1 MKRSLCI
8 GSEGV
13 IEELWSGFLDLF
25 DKGFDGSVKR
35 ELECKAV
42 DDRSGIHSCVHMH
55 NGDSCMRLLIKEN
68 GLERACATVLRKER
82 TMHVDRSKSWE
93 LKKAHRHDFPIS
105 NNYQEIR

>member
-82 TMHVDRSKSWE
+82 T
-93 LKKAHRHDFPIS
+93 
-105 NNYQEIR
+105 